1 MRRATLGF
9 LGLMTMCGTSAS
21 RAADLDYGVLRGP
34 DYDEVPVAASVIDWS
49 GVYVGGHGGY
59 TSAAMGFRNVFQPIV
74 ASALRNTYV
83 EGELNAS
90 TLLAVHAQRVG
101 GPTFGGY
108 IGYNMQ
114 FDDIVLGIEA
124 DYTHAALLGSSMD
137 NIGRYKSTTDGY
149 LSTVNLTGIS
159 STKIEDYGTVRGRA
173 GYAFGNVLPFVTA
186 GVAIGRARI
195 TDTVAIQN
203 FAYDQTTYKANLTA
217 TTPAFVGSYG
227 YTFFNQTKPTPP
239 ASVPAP
245 ATVYGTAKTKVVGG
259 GTLGAGI
266 EYAITPSILLRAE
279 YQYVLFSDFDGHK
292 INLNTVR
299 GGAAVKF

>member
-9 LGLMTMCGTSAS
+9 LGLLTLCGASAS

-34 DYDEVPVAASVIDWS
+34 EYDEVPVASTVVDWS

-59 TSAAMGFRNVFQPIV
+59 TSGAMGFRTVFQTIV
-74 ASALRNTYV
+74 ANALRNSTF
-83 EGELNAS
+83 ESDMHAS
-90 TLLAVHAQRVG
+90 GLLAAHAQRVEG
-101 GPTFGGY
+101 GTFGGY
-108 IGYNMQ
+108 VGYNMQ

-124 DYTHAALLGSSMD
+124 DYTHAGLVGT
-137 NIGRYKSTTDGY
+137 STDEIARFMTTTNGY
-149 LSTVNLTGIS
+149 YNAVDLAGIA
-159 STKIEDYGTVRGRA
+159 STKIQDYGTVRGRA

-186 GVAIGRARI
+186 GLAIGRARI
-195 TDTVAIQN
+195 SDTVAIQ
-203 FAYDQTTYKANLTA
+203 AYEYDQATYKANLTA
-217 TTPAFVGSYG
+217 TTPAFVANSG
-227 YTFFNQTKPTPP
+227 YSKFYQANPS

-245 ATVYGTAKTKVVGG
+245 PAVYGTTKTKTVGG

-279 YQYVLFSDFDGHK
+279 YQYVLFNDFDGHK
-292 INLNTVR
+292 LNLNTVR